1 MERKTKTREGA
12 GKGLF
17 VVIEGQDGT
26 GKTTLARE
34 IVAALTAHG
43 VVALGTR
50 EPSGVFGQRIREA
63 AREGVRLEPW
73 EEMAHFCM
81 ARAQHWREVI
91 EPALASGIVVV
102 CDRWLYSTLV
112 YNVPRICAAYGE
124 ASGERAAQMARASGV
139 RADLC
144 LCLLVSEDARLARIE
159 ARRVKGDA
167 LDAPGVRDAF
177 DALPDLRHA
186 YEAACG
192 GAECVRM
199 EGGGQA
205 ENLGRALAHIREA
218 AGSRCIL
225 TVRGEGVG
233 LWDALPRPLDARE
246 AEEYERACVGV

>member
-1 MERKTKTREGA
+1 MERKAMAREGA
-12 GKGLF
+12 AKGLF

-102 CDRWLYSTLV
+102 CDRWLYSTMV

-159 ARRVKGDA
+159 ARRVKGEA
-167 LDAPGVRDAF
+167 LDAF

-186 YEAACG
+186 CEAACG

-205 ENLGRALAHIREA
+205 ENLGRSLAHIREA

-225 TVRGEGVG
+225 TVRGACVG

-246 AEEYERACVGV
+246 TEECERACAGV